1 MRENIPLRL
10 PEQVFQVPPRPGGL
24 YVELGAFS
32 RLEYAELLR
41 RRMAT
46 LGAEAVSNYFGPRDR
61 AFLVR
66 VGPLATVADADA
78 TLDRALRAGMADA
91 RIVAE

>member
-1 MRENIPLRL
+1 
-10 PEQVFQVPPRPGGL
+10 
-24 YVELGAFS
+24 
-32 RLEYAELLR
+32 
-41 RRMAT
+41 MAT